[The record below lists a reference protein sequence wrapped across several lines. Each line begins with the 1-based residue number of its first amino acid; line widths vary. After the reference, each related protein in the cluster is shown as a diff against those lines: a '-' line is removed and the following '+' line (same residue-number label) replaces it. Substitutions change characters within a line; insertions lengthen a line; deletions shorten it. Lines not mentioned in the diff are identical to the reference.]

1 MDTLDAKSQ
10 SGMSR
15 RDLLVLVLGAVVLPM
30 IMVVAVLML
39 TH

>member
-1 MDTLDAKSQ
+1 M
-10 SGMSR
+10 GR